1 MAILFQRIF
10 VSNVYVDIS
19 SGFTFKV
26 SGACILWEQVS
37 RSCNICVL
45 SRQIDAASASGGF
58 HLLGSTRRVPL

>member
-1 MAILFQRIF
+1 MAISFQRIF

-45 SRQIDAASASGGF
+45 SRQTDAASALGGF
-58 HLLGSTRRVPL
+58 HPEGATINSS